1 MNADPGILLFFNS
14 LPDIY
19 FNKTSMLRLSLWGT
33 GNQTRNAPQILYR
46 ALTSELYKPFI
57 QGINLWMGGHQET
70 TDKAEI
76 TCTSSKSQ
84 PKIPFINPCIDIVYT
99 NTQECI
105 LISRLEKACKDFK
118 TATTAKQFMKYLG
131 PCTLIQIAKYRM
143 TSL

>member
-1 MNADPGILLFFNS
+1 
-14 LPDIY
+14 
-19 FNKTSMLRLSLWGT
+19 
-33 GNQTRNAPQILYR
+33 
-46 ALTSELYKPFI
+46 
-57 QGINLWMGGHQET
+57 MGGHQET

-76 TCTSSKSQ
+76 TCASSKSQ
-84 PKIPFINPCIDIVYT
+84 PKIPSINPCINIVYT

-105 LISRLEKACKDFK
+105 LMSRLEKACKDLK